1 MQNGPR
7 ENGLTEPIVNNENV
21 DAPSPPTPIANGHC
35 SSPLNEY
42 NTDGIIQKQEDS
54 ESHNEAHDNGP
65 PSKRRKLADAAT
77 RQSSTPRPISPPW
90 KRIAVEGPTSFIEGG
105 RRKSS
110 RTNYVPLE
118 LQPQADKRQTRA
130 TSQHTYATKAKHAG
144 VSTFKPSPVTPSTTQ
159 PAVNGRPPSSS
170 GRPISISTNK
180 SPSKATQ
187 TNGNAFKQNGNTVIP
202 AKRSHKKKAASG
214 PGSAS
219 SAANPHQTR
228 RAARAV
234 DVSNLGGHARHM
246 ETNGYHSKDED
257 NGQHPADY
265 EDEPIA
271 LTGSPFKPQRLNLR
285 VRMPTISISHP
296 DQVPIRRRFSSF
308 QDWFHHDESMV
319 GDGISRM
326 TDQDART
333 EANLIRRVLDAGEPG
348 GLLSEEKCSKHLP
361 DHQDEPPQQYA
372 HQDYMMAAVID
383 FQKRHVSERV
393 KHRKRAKGIAESCL
407 IAWEQREKKRG
418 REVPVRSHVEKSAQE
433 VETEVQDACEAYYR
447 QNVCGSLKRVWG
459 RVASEIE
466 SRRRERWREEH
477 RRIGREK
484 LNRVLEKTTRMLHKR
499 SGAASGSTSE
509 EETEET
515 SDDVREDSSSD
526 QAGSEDDELLTVE
539 ELRQKYAHLPSL
551 SGSSSEA
558 SELDNE
564 GRGHDMGMEAN
575 DVDPGGPTELHADTI
590 SIGLE
595 NGNCTSQDI
604 TEARLSASTS
614 VADQLDD
621 LLMDDSDAS
630 TDMDDDMGDSDEG
643 TVGESSN
650 DSDQVASCSE
660 EGEESVQEETGLLGF
675 FPRGALENH
684 GNEAETKETDWPKK
698 QVNEEDKTKVTPDIR
713 EGHAI
718 PDATQVQT
726 PSASNSEEPMLE
738 NSKIPDRETSKG
750 LNQLGEAGIPH
761 ALARVPA
768 TRPRLAQHT
777 LANFMDINKQIDNQ
791 QVSLPSTPI
800 STTQP
805 STSVPSLLRGTL
817 REYQQSGLDWLAK
830 LYVSEENN
838 GILADEMGLGKTI
851 QTIALLAHLAV
862 DHEVWG
868 PHLIVV
874 PTSVMLNWEMEFKK
888 FLPGFK
894 VLTYYGTI
902 EERRR
907 KREGWMN
914 DDKWNVW
921 ITSYALVVQDN
932 QIFRRRD
939 WHYMV
944 LDEAHNIK
952 NFHSL
957 RWQTLLGF
965 KTRARLLLTGTPL
978 QNNLTELWSLFFFL
992 MPEGSSKKGVGGFA
1006 SLAEFTDWFREPVKQ
1021 ILENGK
1027 ETVDENAQSIIEK
1040 LHHIVRPHLLRRL
1053 KADVEKQM
1061 PGKFEHVVY
1070 CRLSK
1075 RQRELYQGFL
1085 NRADT
1090 KAIYA
1095 SGNHLSMM
1103 NCIMQLRKVCC
1114 HPDLFETRQITTS
1127 FAMSKSAVAD
1137 FEIKDLLI
1145 RRRLLQKDSIKTVDL
1160 GFINLLPGTNEP
1172 LSALDTIQKQ
1182 RLGALGTLRQL
1193 YAQQW
1198 GRINQNMHFDGSSVK
1213 STLANMDNLAKRARF
1228 ESLRHASYHTMLRSQ
1243 RRPLYSHGLLSRIS
1257 LGLESYPLPPQPLR
1271 KSQLAEHSLNTSLSL
1286 ADMIMTLPRR
1296 SDAMEAVIEK
1306 FACITPKVVATDMTC
1321 LATPRQVIDMLRP
1334 SPESAAKDA
1343 FHEARMRLSIA
1354 FPDKRLLQYDC
1365 GKLQILDGLL
1375 RKLQAGG
1382 HRALVFTQMTKVLDV
1397 LEQFLNIH
1405 GYRYLRLDGGTK
1417 IEQRQLLTE
1426 RFNNDDKV
1434 PVFILSTRS
1443 GGLGI
1448 NLTGA
1453 DSVIF
1458 YDSDWNPAMD
1468 KQCQDRSHRIGQT
1481 RDVHIYRLVSES
1493 TVEVNIMRRA
1503 RQKIRLDEVVIQEGQ
1518 FTTDRFQDVTA
1529 TDVGASAPDDG
1540 DMETNTALDRVLG
1553 GRRMDKVFDQ
1563 VEDKEDVAAARIAE
1577 KEIVETEVED
1587 FGEKAGSSTA
1597 GPVTP
1602 KAPEPQTPRPPAT
1615 SVETTNKA
1623 ANLDAATPNPAAP
1636 ADGLEAAQAVGEA
1649 TKAVGQAPK
1658 AARETPNTAGDAP
1671 NAAGEVPKAAGKS
1684 PKAVEEVTKDVEEVA
1699 ITVEEAG
1706 HIDDFMLRLIEWELK
1721 DVPLPA
1727 DPDMVLKKKKGEEH
1741 RVRRRGR

>member
-7 ENGLTEPIVNNENV
+7 ENGLTEPIVNNENA
-21 DAPSPPTPIANGHC
+21 DAPSPPTPITNGHC
-35 SSPLNEY
+35 SSSPIN
-42 NTDGIIQKQEDS
+42 NKSDAIIQKQEHSDG
-54 ESHNEAHDNGP
+54 HNDAHDNGP
-65 PSKRRKLADAAT
+65 QSKRRKLADAAT

-144 VSTFKPSPVTPSTTQ
+144 VSTFKPSPVTPSTSQ

-170 GRPISISTNK
+170 GRPTSISTNK

-187 TNGNAFKQNGNTVIP
+187 TNGSTSKQNVNTVIP
-202 AKRSHKKKAASG
+202 AKRSHKKKAVSG

-228 RAARAV
+228 RAVRAI
-234 DVSNLGGHARHM
+234 DGSNLGGQARHM
-246 ETNGYHSKDED
+246 ETNGYHSEDE
-257 NGQHPADY
+257 NRGQNPADY
-265 EDEPIA
+265 EDEPIVA
-271 LTGSPFKPQRLNLR
+271 TASPFKPQRLNLR
-285 VRMPTISISHP
+285 VRMPTISITHP
-296 DQVPIRRRFSSF
+296 DQTPIKRRYSSF
-308 QDWFHHDESMV
+308 QDWFHHDESMI

-326 TDQDART
+326 TDQDAGN

-348 GLLSEEKCSKHLP
+348 GLLSEERCSKHLP
-361 DHQDEPPQQYA
+361 DRQDEPPQQYA

-393 KHRKRAKGIAESCL
+393 KHRKKAKTIAESCL
-407 IAWEQREKKRG
+407 TAWEQREEKRG
-418 REVPVRSHVEKSAQE
+418 REVPVRSQVEKSVEE

-447 QNVCGSLKRVWG
+447 QIVCVSVKRVWQ
-459 RVASEIE
+459 RVASEVE

-477 RRIGREK
+477 RRLGREK

-499 SGAASGSTSE
+499 SGAASGSASE
-509 EETEET
+509 EEP
-515 SDDVREDSSSD
+515 EDSSEDVHEELSSD

-558 SELDNE
+558 SDVDNE
-564 GRGHDMGMEAN
+564 GRDHDIGREP
-575 DVDPGGPTELHADTI
+575 DVDPGGPAELHTET
-590 SIGLE
+590 GVG
-595 NGNCTSQDI
+595 NGDYTSHDM
-604 TEARLSASTS
+604 TESRLSTSTS

-630 TDMDDDMGDSDEG
+630 TNMDDDMGDSDEG
-643 TVGESSN
+643 TVDESSD
-650 DSDQVASCSE
+650 DSDQVVGDSEGSEASL
-660 EGEESVQEETGLLGF
+660 QEETGLLGF
-675 FPRGALENH
+675 FPRGALEKR
-684 GNEAETKETDWPKK
+684 GNEAEAKETDVPKK
-698 QVNEEDKTKVTPDIR
+698 QAIEKGYTKVTLDIQ
-713 EGHAI
+713 EDHAI

-726 PSASNSEEPMLE
+726 PSASNSEESMPE
-738 NSKIPDRETSKG
+738 NSKDPDLETSKRM
-750 LNQLGEAGIPH
+750 NQSGEAGIPG
-761 ALARVPA
+761 ALVRVPA
-768 TRPRLAQHT
+768 MRPHSAQHT
-777 LANFMDINKQIDNQ
+777 LANFNDIDKQVDNQ
-791 QVSLPSTPI
+791 QVSLPSTPL
-800 STTQP
+800 STAQP

-817 REYQQSGLDWLAK
+817 REYQQTGLDWLAK
-830 LYVSEENN
+830 LYANERNN

-874 PTSVMLNWEMEFKK
+874 PTSVMLNWEREFKK

-952 NFHSL
+952 NFRSL

-992 MPEGSSKKGVGGFA
+992 MPEGSSQKGVGGFA

-1027 ETVDENAQSIIEK
+1027 DTMDENAQSIIKK
-1040 LHHIVRPHLLRRL
+1040 LHHVVRPYLLRRL

-1061 PGKFEHVVY
+1061 PGKFEHIVY

-1114 HPDLFETRQITTS
+1114 HPDLFETRQISTS

-1145 RRRLLQKDSIKTVDL
+1145 RRRLLQNDSIKTVDL
-1160 GFINLLPGTNEP
+1160 GFINLLPGANEP

-1243 RRPLYSHGLLSRIS
+1243 RRPLYSHGLLSRIN
-1257 LGLESYPLPPQPLR
+1257 LGLESYPLPPKPLR
-1271 KSQLAEHSLNTSLSL
+1271 KHQLAEHSLNTSPSL
-1286 ADMIMTLPRR
+1286 ADMTMTLPRR
-1296 SDAMEAVIEK
+1296 SEAMEATIEK
-1306 FACITPKVVATDMTC
+1306 FACTTPKVVATDMTS
-1321 LATPRQVIDMLRP
+1321 LAFPRQVIDMLRP
-1334 SPESAAKDA
+1334 SPQSAAKDA

-1365 GKLQILDGLL
+1365 GKLQSLAGLL

-1417 IEQRQLLTE
+1417 LEQRQILTD
-1426 RFNNDDKV
+1426 RFNSDEKI

-1529 TDVGASAPDDG
+1529 IDVGAGAPDDG

-1553 GRRMDKVFDQ
+1553 GRRMNKVFDQ

-1577 KEIVETEVED
+1577 KEFVETDVED
-1587 FGEKAGSSTA
+1587 FGEKADSSAA
-1597 GPVTP
+1597 GAATP
-1602 KAPEPQTPRPPAT
+1602 KTPGPQTPGPPAA
-1615 SVETTNKA
+1615 SADVTNKA
-1623 ANLDAATPNPAAP
+1623 TNLDTVTSDP
-1636 ADGLEAAQAVGEA
+1636 ADGLEAVEEA
-1649 TKAVGQAPK
+1649 S
-1658 AARETPNTAGDAP
+1658 E
-1671 NAAGEVPKAAGKS
+1671 AAGEAL
-1684 PKAVEEVTKDVEEVA
+1684 EA
-1699 ITVEEAG
+1699 IGESSRVVEEAG
-1706 HIDDFMLRLIEWELK
+1706 HIDDYMLRLIEWELK
-1721 DVPLPA
+1721 DVPLPP
-1727 DPDMVLKKKKGEEH
+1727 DPDMVLKRKKGEEH

>member
-1 MQNGPR
+1 
-7 ENGLTEPIVNNENV
+7 
-21 DAPSPPTPIANGHC
+21 
-35 SSPLNEY
+35 
-42 NTDGIIQKQEDS
+42 
-54 ESHNEAHDNGP
+54 
-65 PSKRRKLADAAT
+65 
-77 RQSSTPRPISPPW
+77 
-90 KRIAVEGPTSFIEGG
+90 
-105 RRKSS
+105 
-110 RTNYVPLE
+110 
-118 LQPQADKRQTRA
+118 
-130 TSQHTYATKAKHAG
+130 
-144 VSTFKPSPVTPSTTQ
+144 
-159 PAVNGRPPSSS
+159 
-170 GRPISISTNK
+170 
-180 SPSKATQ
+180 
-187 TNGNAFKQNGNTVIP
+187 
-202 AKRSHKKKAASG
+202 
-214 PGSAS
+214 
-219 SAANPHQTR
+219 
-228 RAARAV
+228 
-234 DVSNLGGHARHM
+234 M

-257 NGQHPADY
+257 SGQHLADD
-265 EDEPIA
+265 EDEPTVA
-271 LTGSPFKPQRLNLR
+271 TGSPFKPQRLNLR

-296 DQVPIRRRFSSF
+296 DQVPIRRRYSSF
-308 QDWFHHDESMV
+308 LDWFHHDESMT
-319 GDGISRM
+319 GDGIPRM
-326 TDQDART
+326 TDQDARN

-361 DHQDEPPQQYA
+361 DRQEEPPQQYA
-372 HQDYMMAAVID
+372 HQDYVVAAVID
-383 FQKRHVSERV
+383 FQKRHVSERM
-393 KHRKRAKGIAESCL
+393 KHRKNAKGIAESCL
-407 IAWEQREKKRG
+407 TAWEQREKRRG
-418 REVPVRSHVEKSAQE
+418 REVPSRSQVEKSAEE
-433 VETEVQDACEAYYR
+433 VETEVQDAYMAYYR
-447 QNVCGSLKRVWG
+447 QNVCGSLKRVWE

-499 SGAASGSTSE
+499 SGAASGSASDE
-509 EETEET
+509 EAEVS
-515 SDDVREDSSSD
+515 SDDVREELSSD

-551 SGSSSEA
+551 SGSSSGA
-558 SELDNE
+558 SEADDE
-564 GRGHDMGMEAN
+564 GRGHVTGRGPA
-575 DVDPGGPTELHADTI
+575 DVDTGGSAELHTDTI
-590 SIGLE
+590 SIGL
-595 NGNCTSQDI
+595 GNYDCTSQDI
-604 TEARLSASTS
+604 TEAEVSANIS

-621 LLMDDSDAS
+621 LLMDDNDAS

-643 TVGESSN
+643 SVGESSN
-650 DSDQVASCSE
+650 DSDQVAGGSKDSE
-660 EGEESVQEETGLLGF
+660 ASVQEETGLLGF

-684 GNEAETKETDWPKK
+684 GNDAETKETDWRKK
-698 QVNEEDKTKVTPDIR
+698 QVNEKDNTKVTPHIQED
-713 EGHAI
+713 HAI

-726 PSASNSEEPMLE
+726 PAASNGEEPMLE
-738 NSKIPDRETSKG
+738 NSKTTDRETSKG
-750 LNQLGEAGIPH
+750 FNQSGEVDIPH
-761 ALARVPA
+761 TLARVPA
-768 TRPRLAQHT
+768 PRPHLSKHS
-777 LANFMDINKQIDNQ
+777 LANFMDIDKQDEDQ
-791 QVSLPSTPI
+791 QVSLPSTPV

-805 STSVPSLLRGTL
+805 KTSVPSLLRGTL
-817 REYQQSGLDWLAK
+817 REYQQTGLNWLAN
-830 LYVSEENN
+830 LYASERNN

-894 VLTYYGTI
+894 VLTYYGSI

-914 DDKWNVW
+914 DNKWNVW

-952 NFHSL
+952 NFRSQ

-965 KTRARLLLTGTPL
+965 KSRARLLLTGTPL

-992 MPEGSSKKGVGGFA
+992 MPEGSSQAGVGGFA
-1006 SLAEFTDWFREPVKQ
+1006 SLEEFTEWFREPVKQ

-1027 ETVDENAQSIIEK
+1027 DTMDDEAQEIIDK
-1040 LHHIVRPHLLRRL
+1040 LHHIVRPYLLRRL

-1114 HPDLFETRQITTS
+1114 HPDLFETRQIMTS

-1137 FEIKDLLI
+1137 FEIKDLLV
-1145 RRRLLQKDSIKTVDL
+1145 RRRLLQDDSIKTVDL
-1160 GFINLLPGTNEP
+1160 GFINLLPGANEP

-1213 STLANMDNLAKRARF
+1213 STLANMENLAKRARF

-1243 RRPLYSHGLLSRIS
+1243 RRPLYSYGLLSRLD
-1257 LGLESYPLPPQPLR
+1257 LGLGSYPLQPQPLR
-1271 KSQLAEHSLNTSLSL
+1271 RSQLAEHSLNTSPSL
-1286 ADMIMTLPRR
+1286 VDMIMTLPRR
-1296 SDAMEAVIEK
+1296 SEAMEPIIEK
-1306 FACITPKVVATDMTC
+1306 FACITPKVVATDMTW

-1334 SPESAAKDA
+1334 SPQSTAKDA

-1365 GKLQILDGLL
+1365 GKLQSLDGLL

-1417 IEQRQLLTE
+1417 IEQRQILTE
-1426 RFNNDDKV
+1426 RFNSDEKI

-1529 TDVGASAPDDG
+1529 MDVGAGAPDDG

-1563 VEDKEDVAAARIAE
+1563 VEDKEDVAAAKIAE
-1577 KEIVETEVED
+1577 KELMRTDAEDLVE
-1587 FGEKAGSSTA
+1587 EKADPSIA
-1597 GPVTP
+1597 GAGKSKTP
-1602 KAPEPQTPRPPAT
+1602 GPQALRPPSISAD
-1615 SVETTNKA
+1615 TTNKT
-1623 ANLDAATPNPAAP
+1623 ANLDAATLNPAIA
-1636 ADGLEAAQAVGEA
+1636 ADGPKAAQAIGEASNAVGE
-1649 TKAVGQAPK
+1649 T
-1658 AARETPNTAGDAP
+1658 
-1671 NAAGEVPKAAGKS
+1671 S
-1684 PKAVEEVTKDVEEVA
+1684 KAVEEASKAVGETPQAIAEAPKIVEGATKLVEEVA
-1699 ITVEEAG
+1699 GTADETG
-1706 HIDDFMLRLIEWELK
+1706 HFDDYMLRLIEWEMK
-1721 DVPLPA
+1721 DVPLPP

>member
-7 ENGLTEPIVNNENV
+7 ENGLTEPIVNNENAN
-21 DAPSPPTPIANGHC
+21 APSSPTPIANGHC
-35 SSPLNEY
+35 SSPSNDY
-42 NTDGIIQKQEDS
+42 KTDGIIQRQEDS

-65 PSKRRKLADAAT
+65 PSKKRKLAET

-130 TSQHTYATKAKHAG
+130 TIQHTYATKAKHAG
-144 VSTFKPSPVTPSTTQ
+144 SSTFKPSAVTPSTSQ
-159 PAVNGRPPSSS
+159 PAINGRPPSSS
-170 GRPISISTNK
+170 GRPTSISINK
-180 SPSKATQ
+180 SPSKATH
-187 TNGNAFKQNGNTVIP
+187 TNGNTFKQNVSTVIP
-202 AKRSHKKKAASG
+202 AKRSHKKKATSG

-219 SAANPHQTR
+219 AAASPHQTR
-228 RAARAV
+228 RAARAI
-234 DVSNLGGHARHM
+234 DVSNLGGQARHM

-257 NGQHPADY
+257 SGQHPADY
-265 EDEPIA
+265 EDEPVVA
-271 LTGSPFKPQRLNLR
+271 TGSPFKPQRLNLR

-296 DQVPIRRRFSSF
+296 DHVPIRRRHSSF

-326 TDQDART
+326 TDQDARN

-361 DHQDEPPQQYA
+361 DRQDEPPQQYA
-372 HQDYMMAAVID
+372 HQDYMVAAVID

-393 KHRKRAKGIAESCL
+393 KHRKKAKGIAESCL
-407 IAWEQREKKRG
+407 TAWEEREKKRG
-418 REVPVRSHVEKSAQE
+418 REVPVRSHAEKSAEE

-447 QNVCGSLKRVWG
+447 QNVCRSLRRMWE

-499 SGAASGSTSE
+499 SGAASGSASE

-515 SDDVREDSSSD
+515 SDDVREELSSD

-539 ELRQKYAHLPSL
+539 ELRKKYAHLPSL
-551 SGSSSEA
+551 SSSSSEA
-558 SELDNE
+558 SEVDNE
-564 GRGHDMGMEAN
+564 GRGHGMGSEP
-575 DVDPGGPTELHADTI
+575 DVDPGGPAELNTDT
-590 SIGLE
+590 GL
-595 NGNCTSQDI
+595 GNEDCTSQNI
-604 TEARLSASTS
+604 IEARTSANAS
-614 VADQLDD
+614 VVDQLDD
-621 LLMDDSDAS
+621 VLMDDSDAS

-643 TVGESSN
+643 TVGEGSD
-650 DSDQVASCSE
+650 DSDQVAVSNEGSE
-660 EGEESVQEETGLLGF
+660 ASIQEETGLLGF

-698 QVNEEDKTKVTPDIR
+698 QVKGEDNTKVTSDIQ

-726 PSASNSEEPMLE
+726 PSASNSEEPMLG
-738 NSKIPDRETSKG
+738 NSKTPDRETSKG
-750 LNQLGEAGIPH
+750 LNRLGEAGIHH
-761 ALARVPA
+761 ALARVQA
-768 TRPRLAQHT
+768 TRSHPAQHT
-777 LANFMDINKQIDNQ
+777 LADFVDINKQIDDQ
-791 QVSLPSTPI
+791 QVSLPSTPL

-817 REYQQSGLDWLAK
+817 REYQQTGLDWLAK
-830 LYVSEENN
+830 LYANERNN

-874 PTSVMLNWEMEFKK
+874 PTSVILNWEMEFKK

-952 NFHSL
+952 NFRSL

-992 MPEGSSKKGVGGFA
+992 MPEGSSQKGVGGFA

-1027 ETVDENAQSIIEK
+1027 DTMDENAQSLVKK
-1040 LHHIVRPHLLRRL
+1040 LHHVVRPYLLRRL

-1145 RRRLLQKDSIKTVDL
+1145 RRRLLQNDSIKTVDL
-1160 GFINLLPGTNEP
+1160 GFINLLPGANEP

-1213 STLANMDNLAKRARF
+1213 TTLANMDNLAKRARF

-1243 RRPLYSHGLLSRIS
+1243 RRPLYSHGLLSRIT

-1271 KSQLAEHSLNTSLSL
+1271 KHQLADHSLKISPSL

-1296 SDAMEAVIEK
+1296 SEAMEDIIEK
-1306 FACITPKVVATDMTC
+1306 FACITPKVVAPDITS
-1321 LATPRQVIDMLRP
+1321 LATPRQVVEILRP
-1334 SPESAAKDA
+1334 SPQSAAKDA

-1365 GKLQILDGLL
+1365 GKLQSLDGLL

-1417 IEQRQLLTE
+1417 LEQRQAMTE
-1426 RFNNDDKV
+1426 RFNNDEKI

-1453 DSVIF
+1453 DTVIF

-1529 TDVGASAPDDG
+1529 IEVGADAPDDG
-1540 DMETNTALDRVLG
+1540 DMETNIALDRVLG

-1563 VEDKEDVAAARIAE
+1563 VEDKEDVAAAKIAE
-1577 KEIVETEVED
+1577 KEFMEEDNED
-1587 FGEKAGSSTA
+1587 FGEKPGSGTA
-1597 GPVTP
+1597 RAVTP
-1602 KAPEPQTPRPPAT
+1602 KTPGPQTPRPPAT
-1615 SVETTNKA
+1615 SGDTTNKA
-1623 ANLDAATPNPAAP
+1623 VNLGAATPNQATP
-1636 ADGLEAAQAVGEA
+1636 ADGAGAAQAVGEA
-1649 TKAVGQAPK
+1649 PQAVGESQVAGEAPK
-1658 AARETPNTAGDAP
+1658 AA
-1671 NAAGEVPKAAGKS
+1671 
-1684 PKAVEEVTKDVEEVA
+1684 EEVTKEVQEVA
-1699 ITVEEAG
+1699 SSVEEAG
-1706 HIDDFMLRLIEWELK
+1706 HIDDYMLRLIEWELK
-1721 DVPLPA
+1721 DVPLPP

-1741 RVRRRGR
+1741 RVKRRGR

>member
-7 ENGLTEPIVNNENV
+7 ENFNGLPEPIVNNENA
-21 DAPSPPTPIANGHC
+21 APSPSTPTANGHC
-35 SSPLNEY
+35 SPSLSDY
-42 NTDGIIQKQEDS
+42 KTDGIIQGQEDS

-65 PSKRRKLADAAT
+65 PSKRRKLAEAAT

-90 KRIAVEGPTSFIEGG
+90 KKISVEGPTSFIEGG

-130 TSQHTYATKAKHAG
+130 TIHNTHATKAKHAA
-144 VSTFKPSPVTPSTTQ
+144 VSKPSPVTPSTSQ
-159 PAVNGRPPSSS
+159 PAINGRPRSSS
-170 GRPISISTNK
+170 GRPPSISTTK

-187 TNGNAFKQNGNTVIP
+187 TNGITAKQHVNTAIP
-202 AKRSHKKKAASG
+202 VKRSHKKKATSG
-214 PGSAS
+214 PGLAS

-228 RAARAV
+228 RAARGIDA
-234 DVSNLGGHARHM
+234 SNLGSQARHM
-246 ETNGYHSKDED
+246 ETNGYHGKDED
-257 NGQHPADY
+257 SGQHPADD
-265 EDEPIA
+265 EDDPIVA
-271 LTGSPFKPQRLNLR
+271 TGSPFKPQRLNLR

-296 DQVPIRRRFSSF
+296 DQVPIRRRYSSF
-308 QDWFHHDESMV
+308 QDWFHHDESMT
-319 GDGISRM
+319 GDGIPRM
-326 TDQDART
+326 TDQDARN
-333 EANLIRRVLDAGEPG
+333 EANLIRKALDAGEPG

-361 DHQDEPPQQYA
+361 DRQEEPPQQYA
-372 HQDYMMAAVID
+372 HQDYMVAAVID
-383 FQKRHVSERV
+383 FQKRHVSERM
-393 KHRKRAKGIAESCL
+393 KHRKWAKDFAAACL
-407 IAWEQREKKRG
+407 TAWEEREKRRG
-418 REVPVRSHVEKSAQE
+418 REVPVRSQVEKTVEE
-433 VETEVQDACEAYYR
+433 VEIEVQDACEAYYR
-447 QNVCGSLKRVWG
+447 QNVYGSLKRVWE
-459 RVASEIE
+459 RVASEID

-509 EETEET
+509 EEAEES
-515 SDDVREDSSSD
+515 SDDVREELSSD
-526 QAGSEDDELLTVE
+526 HAGSEDDELLTVE
-539 ELRQKYAHLPSL
+539 ELRQKYEHLPSL
-551 SGSSSEA
+551 SGSSREA
-558 SELDNE
+558 SEADSE
-564 GRGHDMGMEAN
+564 GYGHDIG
-575 DVDPGGPTELHADTI
+575 DVDPGGAAELDTDAV
-590 SIGLE
+590 SMGPG
-595 NGNCTSQDI
+595 NGDCTAQDT
-604 TEARLSASTS
+604 TEARHSASVS

-643 TVGESSN
+643 TGSENGN
-650 DSDQVASCSE
+650 DSDQVAGRSE
-660 EGEESVQEETGLLGF
+660 DSGASAQEETGLLGF

-684 GNEAETKETDWPKK
+684 GNENETKETDWPKK
-698 QVNEEDKTKVTPDIR
+698 QVNEEDKTKVTPHIQED
-713 EGHAI
+713 HAI

-726 PSASNSEEPMLE
+726 PSASNSEDPMLE
-738 NSKIPDRETSKG
+738 NSKTPDRETSKG
-750 LNQLGEAGIPH
+750 FNQPGEAGIPLT
-761 ALARVPA
+761 LARVPA
-768 TRPRLAQHT
+768 TRPQLAKHP
-777 LANFMDINKQIDNQ
+777 LANSVDINKQNDDQ

-800 STTQP
+800 STAQP
-805 STSVPSLLRGTL
+805 STSIPSLLRGTL
-817 REYQQSGLDWLAK
+817 REYQQTGLDWLAK
-830 LYVSEENN
+830 LYASERNN

-894 VLTYYGTI
+894 VLTYYGSI

-939 WHYMV
+939 WHYMI

-952 NFHSL
+952 NFQSQ

-965 KTRARLLLTGTPL
+965 KSRARLLLTGTPL
-978 QNNLTELWSLFFFL
+978 QNNLSELWSLFFFL
-992 MPEGSSKKGVGGFA
+992 MPEGSSQAGVGGFA
-1006 SLAEFTDWFREPVKQ
+1006 SLREFTEWFREPVKQ

-1027 ETVDENAQSIIEK
+1027 DALDEEAQRIVEQ
-1040 LHHIVRPHLLRRL
+1040 LHHIVRPYLLRRL

-1061 PGKFEHVVY
+1061 PGKFEHIVY

-1114 HPDLFETRQITTS
+1114 HPDLFETRQIMTS
-1127 FAMSKSAVAD
+1127 FAMSRSAVAD
-1137 FEIKDLLI
+1137 FEIKDLLV
-1145 RRRLLQKDSIKTVDL
+1145 RRRLLQNDSIKTVDL
-1160 GFINLLPGTNEP
+1160 GFINLLPGANEP

-1213 STLANMDNLAKRARF
+1213 STLANMENLAKRARF

-1243 RRPLYSHGLLSRIS
+1243 RRPLYSHGLLSRLD
-1257 LGLESYPLPPQPLR
+1257 LGLGSYPLPPQPLR

-1296 SDAMEAVIEK
+1296 SEAMETIIEK
-1306 FACITPKVVATDMTC
+1306 FACTTPKVVATDMTW
-1321 LATPRQVIDMLRP
+1321 LANPRQVIDMLRP
-1334 SPESAAKDA
+1334 SPQSTAKDA

-1365 GKLQILDGLL
+1365 GKLQSLDGLL

-1417 IEQRQLLTE
+1417 IEQRQILTE
-1426 RFNNDDKV
+1426 RFNSDEKI

-1503 RQKIRLDEVVIQEGQ
+1503 RQKVRLDEVVIQEGQ

-1529 TDVGASAPDDG
+1529 IDVGAGAPDDG

-1553 GRRMDKVFDQ
+1553 GRRMDKIFDQ

-1577 KEIVETEVED
+1577 KEIMQTDAED
-1587 FGEKAGSSTA
+1587 FVDEKAGLSNA
-1597 GPVTP
+1597 GAVTP
-1602 KAPEPQTPRPPAT
+1602 KTPGPQTPRPPST
-1615 SVETTNKA
+1615 NVDTTNKT
-1623 ANLDAATPNPAAP
+1623 ANLDAATPNPATP
-1636 ADGLEAAQAVGEA
+1636 ADGPGAAQAPGEA
-1649 TKAVGQAPK
+1649 PQAVEGVTQ
-1658 AARETPNTAGDAP
+1658 
-1671 NAAGEVPKAAGKS
+1671 S
-1684 PKAVEEVTKDVEEVA
+1684 VEEV
-1699 ITVEEAG
+1699 G
-1706 HIDDFMLRLIEWELK
+1706 HIDDYMLRLIEWELK
-1721 DVPLPA
+1721 DVPLPP
-1727 DPDMVLKKKKGEEH
+1727 DPDMVMKKKKGEEH
-1741 RVRRRGR
+1741 RVRRRAR